1 MYGEYIIPPEEY
13 DQQQE
18 TRQRWTVEKI
28 ERGRR
33 GYTESVRHRDREC
46 VRQER
51 QRQVGRQT
59 DREREKECGKERKRG
74 ERKRQKK
81 YNRGREI
88 VWKRNK

>member
-18 TRQRWTVEKI
+18 TRKRWTVEKV

-33 GYTESVRHRDREC
+33 EFTESIRHRDREC

-51 QRQVGRQT
+51 QRQVDRQT
-59 DREREKECGKERKRG
+59 DRERERVWEREKLRG
-74 ERKRQKK
+74 EK
-81 YNRGREI
+81 EI
-88 VWKRNK
+88 EKI

>member
-51 QRQVGRQT
+51 QRQVDRQT
-59 DREREKECGKERKRG
+59 DRQRERERVWEREKGRG
-74 ERKRQKK
+74 EK
-81 YNRGREI
+81 EI
-88 VWKRNK
+88 EKV